1 MPNERNTDYSA
12 MLKSV
17 PWVTLILIVINV
29 GVFFFC
35 ETKGSSLDT
44 DYMIKMGASYEPLIM
59 DGHEYYRLITHF
71 FLHFGWDHLFNN
83 MISLL
88 VLGYATELV
97 LGRLRF
103 FTLYFL
109 SGIVA
114 GVASLIYN
122 LSSGDPSVSAGAS
135 GAIFGLSGALLIL
148 VIRGNRG
155 RRGTEVIRYLIY
167 MALSLYSGFVD
178 PSIDHMAHL
187 GGFVFGALLC
197 LIMTLGKRD
206 MRVSYSR

>member
-1 MPNERNTDYSA
+1 MKR
-12 MLKSV
+12 V
-17 PWVTLILIVINV
+17 PWVTLILIAINV
-29 GVFFFC
+29 GVFFFT
-35 ETKGSSLDT
+35 EAKGSTLDS
-44 DYMIKMGASYEPLIM
+44 DYMLSMGAAYEPLII

-97 LGRLRF
+97 LGRVRF
-103 FTLYFL
+103 FSLYFL

-122 LSSGDPSVSAGAS
+122 MSGDPSVSCGAS

-155 RRGTEVIRYLIY
+155 KRSTEVLRYLVY
-167 MALSLYSGFVD
+167 MALSLYSGFLD

-197 LIMTLGKRD
+197 LLMTLGKKN
-206 MRVSYSR
+206 MGVTYEV